1 MVDTFRAL
9 LVTKDDDRQSVA
21 ITELTEADLMEGNVT
36 VAIEPSTVNSAAH
49 LNGKS

>member
-21 ITELTEADLMEGNVT
+21 ITELTDADLMERQRHRGGR
-36 VAIEPSTVNSAAH
+36 AF
-49 LNGKS
+49 NGEL